1 MGTRS
6 ARFRRDGWRG
16 EEGYRQSPLKGKPIV
31 WVMGGPGCG
40 RGTQCEMVHLKCGY
54 KHISSGDLLRHDVMS
69 GSNRGSQIYRL
80 MSEGVPVPNNIIDD
94 LIAEA
99 MVAAAEKS
107 KGFLIDGY
115 PADVAQ
121 AGEFESDIGVPTA
134 IIFLDA
140 DAKILT
146 ERLIGRGN
154 FDDNKGSVEK
164 RLASFE
170 GKTRPVIAKYGDKV
184 KTINVERTKDEI
196 FADVL
201 KVIEA
206 IN

>member
-1 MGTRS
+1 MGLGPKESVEMAGVERKDIDKS
-6 ARFRRDGWRG
+6 
-16 EEGYRQSPLKGKPIV
+16 SLKGKPIV

-54 KHISSGDLLRHDVMS
+54 AHISSGDLLRHDVMS
-69 GSNRGSQIYRL
+69 GSNRGGQIYRL
-80 MSEGVPVPNNIIDD
+80 MSEGVPNNIIDD

-121 AGEFESDIGVPTA
+121 AGEFESDIGAPTA
-134 IIFLDA
+134 IIFLEASDTV
-140 DAKILT
+140 LT

-154 FDDNKGSVEK
+154 FDDNKASVEK

-170 GKTRPVIAKYGDKV
+170 EKTRPVIAKYGDKV

-196 FADVL
+196 F
-201 KVIEA
+201 
-206 IN
+206 

>member
-1 MGTRS
+1 MGGPKESVEMAGVERKDIDKS
-6 ARFRRDGWRG
+6 
-16 EEGYRQSPLKGKPIV
+16 SLKGKPIV

-40 RGTQCEMVHLKCGY
+40 CGTQCEMVHLKCGY
-54 KHISSGDLLRHDVMS
+54 ALISSGDLLRHDVMS
-69 GSNRGSQIYRL
+69 GSNRGGQIYRL

-121 AGEFESDIGVPTA
+121 AGEFESDIGAPTA
-134 IIFLDA
+134 IIFLEASDTV
-140 DAKILT
+140 LT

-154 FDDNKGSVEK
+154 FDDNKASVEK

-170 GKTRPVIAKYGDKV
+170 EKTRPSTSRGP
-184 KTINVERTKDEI
+184 RTKSLPMSSKSSRGSIKAHSTD
-196 FADVL
+196 AGG
-201 KVIEA
+201 
-206 IN
+206 